1 MSGSAGQ
8 LLAGHQ
14 MPESAGADWPL
25 LQEADRAFFI
35 ASQHHEVVGGCF
47 LLGSEVLRIEA
58 VGEAMFRA
66 VTGALSHLRASQE
79 CVPSLTIRVR
89 EQEQGLPR
97 LVSPD
102 VLALREMAYLRQKSE
117 MEGRFAMAIQETG
130 TLYVADL
137 CRGMAYCEVE
147 CLASWPAWE
156 LAAPFRALL
165 SAWLSRSGAV
175 LVHASCV
182 GLGGQA
188 LLLAG
193 PSGSGKST
201 TAMICALHGWAH
213 YADDYTLVQMH
224 DRLSAAP
231 LYNTAKLNP
240 DSVSLLPDLTQVPVV
255 EKDPMGKSIYTLGS
269 AAETAAGTSRPK
281 LVGIVFPSAAG
292 AGERTEPSLAPMA
305 GGDAL
310 RLLAPSSLLQLSTGG
325 AQTFA
330 RLAAVV
336 RRLPSWR
343 LALTSRPAEVA
354 ALLENH
360 LFHA

>member
-1 MSGSAGQ
+1 
-8 LLAGHQ
+8 
-14 MPESAGADWPL
+14 MPARAGADWPL
-25 LQEADRAFFI
+25 LEEAERAFRM
-35 ASQHHEVVGGCF
+35 ASQHHEVVDGCF

-58 VGEAMFRA
+58 VGDAMFQA
-66 VTGALSHLRASQE
+66 VTGALSHLRVSQQ

-97 LVSPD
+97 LISPD
-102 VLALREMAYLRQKSE
+102 VLAFREMADLRQKSE
-117 MEGRFAMAIQETG
+117 TEGRFAMAMQETG

-137 CRGMAYCEVE
+137 CRGIAYCEVE

-156 LAAPFRALL
+156 CAAPFRALL

-182 GLGGQA
+182 GLGEQA

-201 TAMICALHGWAH
+201 TAMICALHGWTH

-224 DRLSAAP
+224 DGLSAAP

-240 DSVSLLPDLTQVPVV
+240 DSVSLLPDLNQMPVV

-269 AAETAAGTSRPK
+269 AGETTAGTSRPR
-281 LVGIVFPSAAG
+281 LAGIVFPSAAG
-292 AGERTEPSLAPMA
+292 AGERTEPSLSPMT

-330 RLAAVV
+330 RLATVV

-343 LALTSRPAEVA
+343 MDLTSCPSQVA
-354 ALLENH
+354 ALLGKH
-360 LFHA
+360 LCRS